1 MGDSVASEA
10 SARRR
15 RAARRS
21 ASLMPAD
28 GEYAAACGR
37 SVTAN
42 VSGAAGRTKDD
53 SLLETTSKSDKKR
66 RRGDP
71 SERLR

>member
-1 MGDSVASEA
+1 MGDSVATEA

-21 ASLMPAD
+21 ASLMPED
-28 GEYAAACGR
+28 GGYAAACG
-37 SVTAN
+37 SSGTAN
-42 VSGAAGRTKDD
+42 ISGGDGRTKRDC
-53 SLLETTSKSDKKR
+53 SLETTSKRDKKR

>member
-1 MGDSVASEA
+1 MGDFVATEA

-21 ASLMPAD
+21 ASLKPAD
-28 GEYAAACGR
+28 GEYAAAGGS

-42 VSGAAGRTKDD
+42 VSGVNGRTKRNC
-53 SLLETTSKSDKKR
+53 SLERTSKSDKKR

>member
-1 MGDSVASEA
+1 MGDSVATEA

-21 ASLMPAD
+21 ASLKPAD
-28 GEYAAACGR
+28 GGYAAACGS

-42 VSGAAGRTKDD
+42 VSGVSGRTKRDC
-53 SLLETTSKSDKKR
+53 SLETTSRNDKKR

>member
-1 MGDSVASEA
+1 MGDSVATEA

-21 ASLMPAD
+21 ANLMPAD
-28 GEYAAACGR
+28 GECAAASGS

-42 VSGAAGRTKDD
+42 ISGVQGRAKRDC
-53 SLLETTSKSDKKR
+53 SLETTSKSDKKR

-71 SERLR
+71 SDRLR